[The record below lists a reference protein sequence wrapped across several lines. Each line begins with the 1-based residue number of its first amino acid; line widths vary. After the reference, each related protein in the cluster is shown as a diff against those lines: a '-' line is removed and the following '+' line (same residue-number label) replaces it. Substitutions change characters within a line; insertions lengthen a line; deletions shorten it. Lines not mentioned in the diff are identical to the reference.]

1 MIKMEEVTITIACP
15 VGDGHELAKNLM
27 SSVVAD
33 TATVYK
39 WNHGIR
45 QRSEQAVKEIIKVA
59 TTEALGSLMFV
70 IHNKVYELRESD
82 VDGHLFGYDIYEDD
96 SDDPINLGDIAYFDH
111 EPTQIDVVRWI
122 EDFEPIV

>member
-1 MIKMEEVTITIACP
+1 MMKMEEVTITIACP
-15 VGDGHELAKNLM
+15 VGDGHNLAQSLM
-27 SSVVAD
+27 SSVAAD
-33 TATVYK
+33 AATVYK
-39 WNHGIR
+39 WNHGVR
-45 QRSEQAVKEIIKVA
+45 QCSEQAVKEIMKVA
-59 TTEALGSLMFV
+59 TTEALGRLMFV
-70 IHNKVYELRESD
+70 VHNKVYELRESD